1 MYVDNTYDAAT
12 GVYSWTEPP
21 GWAAQQ
27 KAEQKRLAASA
38 EDALWLKRANHIEDA
53 LRLERDVYFG
63 FLKLL
68 GEEHRDTFSAAN
80 NYAESLFRLQRF
92 EEPKTLL
99 RKAVPMVRRLLGNDN
114 YLTLK
119 MRWNYARV
127 LYRANGA
134 TLDDLR
140 EAVTTLED
148 TERTGRR
155 VLGGAHPLTAAIEC
169 ELRGARA
176 ALRARETPQ
185 NAVDAS

>member
-92 EEPKTLL
+92 EEAKTLL

-114 YLTLK
+114 YLTLR
-119 MRWNYARV
+119 MRWNYARA
-127 LYRANGA
+127 LYVDTSA

-140 EAVTTLED
+140 EAATTLE
-148 TERTGRR
+148 EMARIARR
-155 VLGGAHPLTAAIEC
+155 VLGGAHPLTSTIERD
-169 ELRGARA
+169 LRLARA
-176 ALRARETPQ
+176 KLRARETQP
-185 NAVDAS
+185 

>member
-1 MYVDNTYDAAT
+1 MREFELDREGMYVDNTYDAAT

-80 NYAESLFRLQRF
+80 NYADSLFRLQRF
-92 EEPKTLL
+92 EEAKALL
-99 RKAVPMVRRLLGNDN
+99 RKAVPMVRRLR
-114 YLTLK
+114 K
-119 MRWNYARV
+119 
-127 LYRANGA
+127 
-134 TLDDLR
+134 
-140 EAVTTLED
+140 
-148 TERTGRR
+148 
-155 VLGGAHPLTAAIEC
+155 
-169 ELRGARA
+169 
-176 ALRARETPQ
+176 
-185 NAVDAS
+185 